1 MAWNMRID
9 SPHHSECSPPW
20 LQPVEHSFP
29 LSPKA
34 LSCTAGGENLYFF
47 AGLPF
52 PERDFPFGLC
62 FTSASWFAS
71 ACFPWNCSRPLTPH
85 NTKKTLQN
93 SLHIVQLQSVSPCI
107 PLGKKRSPKFCRV
120 SRHTSQAMR
129 HRPCGTGGSGMGSA
143 ISAGA
148 AVSFALLGILGPR
161 YSTRAPQG
169 VWDIS
174 SAEMRRLMP
183 SKIGGSGMAK
193 AQATSQ
199 NRLASR
205 RFLRTGLTPR
215 SIRTNAET
223 LRSIRS
229 NMINICS

>member
-1 MAWNMRID
+1 MKISTSSLDCPFPNGIFLLD
-9 SPHHSECSPPW
+9 SAS
-20 LQPVEHSFP
+20 LQPPGSLQPAFLGIVQGP
-29 LSPKA
+29 LPHTTQKK
-34 LSCTAGGENLYFF
+34 LFKTVFTLYNCSQY
-47 AGLPF
+47 PHV
-52 PERDFPFGLC
+52 
-62 FTSASWFAS
+62 
-71 ACFPWNCSRPLTPH
+71 FPWE
-85 NTKKTLQN
+85 KKD
-93 SLHIVQLQSVSPCI
+93 HQSSAGF
-107 PLGKKRSPKFCRV
+107 LG
-120 SRHTSQAMR
+120 T
-129 HRPCGTGGSGMGSA
+129 HRKPCGTGGSGMGSA
-143 ISAGA
+143 ISACTDGA